1 MSRLLVPKK
10 RGKKG
15 PLLWFL
21 VPIGVYLAVFFLV
34 PLVYDLYISLFDYK
48 LGGQATFVGVKN
60 YVSLLNDSQYLGS
73 LVTTLL
79 FVVAAVALELVLGL
93 AIAMLLNKESKTMD
107 AIRTVILIPTV
118 FTPLVAGLVW
128 KALYHPDLGMI
139 TYYLRAV
146 GLNIGRGLTVERS
159 TALLSVMIVDIWEW
173 TPLVVIVLLAMST
186 YSLAI
191 AVEQALAAGEQTI
204 LFLNRRGFS
213 TFLHCRACGHV
224 LRCPDCA
231 VSLTLHRAR
240 ETLLCHYCGRAERV
254 HEICPVC
261 KAKSLEGMGS
271 GTERVETLVR
281 QRFPQARVARLDR
294 DSAVSGRGQLEA
306 FLDRVHRREID
317 ILVGTQMVTKGHD
330 FGGVTLV
337 GVPARPRHPPAG
349 LSRIRTLVPSHGAG
363 GR

>member
-79 FVVAAVALELVLGL
+79 FVVAAVSLELILGL
-93 AIAMLLNKESKTMD
+93 AIALLLNKESKTMD

-173 TPLVVIVLLAMST
+173 TPLVVIVLLAGLKGLPSEPFEAA
-186 YSLAI
+186 AI
-191 AVEQALAAGEQTI
+191 DGA
-204 LFLNRRGFS
+204 
-213 TFLHCRACGHV
+213 
-224 LRCPDCA
+224 
-231 VSLTLHRAR
+231 
-240 ETLLCHYCGRAERV
+240 
-254 HEICPVC
+254 
-261 KAKSLEGMGS
+261 
-271 GTERVETLVR
+271 
-281 QRFPQARVARLDR
+281 
-294 DSAVSGRGQLEA
+294 
-306 FLDRVHRREID
+306 
-317 ILVGTQMVTKGHD
+317 
-330 FGGVTLV
+330 
-337 GVPARPRHPPAG
+337 
-349 LSRIRTLVPSHGAG
+349 SRIRTLMQITLPLLRPTFVVAILIRSLDALKAFDTIWAITG
-363 GR
+363 GGPGTATTVANLRIYEVGMQNLKIGYAASLSNVLMLIGIAMGFIFVQSLYAKKES

>member
-79 FVVAAVALELVLGL
+79 YVTVAVSLELVLGL

-139 TYYLRAV
+139 TYYLRAI

-173 TPLVVIVLLAMST
+173 TPLVVIVLLAGLKGLPSEPFEAA
-186 YSLAI
+186 AI
-191 AVEQALAAGEQTI
+191 DGA
-204 LFLNRRGFS
+204 
-213 TFLHCRACGHV
+213 
-224 LRCPDCA
+224 
-231 VSLTLHRAR
+231 
-240 ETLLCHYCGRAERV
+240 
-254 HEICPVC
+254 
-261 KAKSLEGMGS
+261 
-271 GTERVETLVR
+271 
-281 QRFPQARVARLDR
+281 
-294 DSAVSGRGQLEA
+294 
-306 FLDRVHRREID
+306 
-317 ILVGTQMVTKGHD
+317 
-330 FGGVTLV
+330 
-337 GVPARPRHPPAG
+337 
-349 LSRIRTLVPSHGAG
+349 SRIRTLMQITLPLLRPTFVVAILIRSLDALKAFDTIWAITG
-363 GR
+363 GGPGTATTVANLRIYEVGMQNLKIGYAASLSNVLMLIGIAMGFIFVQSLYAKKES